1 MSQLFSSFQLGRM
14 TLPNRIVMA
23 PMTRSR
29 AIGNVPNSLMRE
41 YYTQRAAAGLLITEG
56 TAPDANGLGY
66 ARIPGAYSAEQLAGW
81 RDVVAGVH
89 EAGGR
94 IALQLMHVG
103 RVAHEKNL
111 PPGAHAVAP
120 SAVQAAGTMYT
131 DELGPQPMVMPK
143 EMTEADIAEA
153 RDGFVAA
160 ARGAIDVGFDAVEL
174 HGANGYLLEQ
184 FLNPHANRRSDAYGG
199 SVEKRTR
206 FVREVVEATAAAI
219 GADRLGIR
227 LSPYNT
233 FNDLTVHD
241 EVDAQYQDLAGSLK
255 GLLYVHLLRNPN
267 PGFAATAAAVRK
279 IFGGPLILNAGF
291 TLETA
296 EAALAE
302 GQAELISFGRPF
314 ISNPDLVARFRDH
327 AALAAA
333 DPATFYSP
341 GAAGYTDYAT
351 R

>member
-1 MSQLFSSFQLGRM
+1 MSQLLSPFQLGPL

-29 AIGNVPNSLMRE
+29 AIGNLPNSLMRE
-41 YYTQRAAAGLLITEG
+41 YYAQRAAAGLLITEG
-56 TAPDANGLGY
+56 TAPHANGLGY
-66 ARIPGAYSAEQLAGW
+66 ARIPGAYSPEQLAGW

-94 IALQLMHVG
+94 IALQIMHVG

-111 PPGAHAVAP
+111 PPGGRAVAP
-120 SAVQAAGTMYT
+120 SSVPAGGSMYT
-131 DELGPQPMVMPK
+131 DELGLQPMSVPA
-143 EMTEADIAEA
+143 EMGLADIAEA
-153 RDGFVAA
+153 RDSFVTA
-160 ARGAIDVGFDAVEL
+160 ARGAIDAGFDAVEL

-184 FLNPHANRRSDAYGG
+184 FLNPHSNRRSDAYGG
-199 SVEKRTR
+199 SVEKRSR

-233 FNDLTVHD
+233 FNDLAVHD
-241 EVDAQYQDLAGSLK
+241 EIDAQYQDLARSLK
-255 GLLYVHLLRNPN
+255 GLLYLHILRNPHA
-267 PGFAATAAAVRK
+267 GFAETAAAVRK
-279 IFGGPLILNAGF
+279 IYGGPLILNGGF
-291 TLETA
+291 TAETA
-296 EAALAE
+296 EVALAE

-314 ISNPDLVARFRDH
+314 ISNPDLVARFRDRVE
-327 AALAAA
+327 LTAA
-333 DPATFYSP
+333 DQATFYTP
-341 GAAGYTDYAT
+341 GPAGYTDYAA